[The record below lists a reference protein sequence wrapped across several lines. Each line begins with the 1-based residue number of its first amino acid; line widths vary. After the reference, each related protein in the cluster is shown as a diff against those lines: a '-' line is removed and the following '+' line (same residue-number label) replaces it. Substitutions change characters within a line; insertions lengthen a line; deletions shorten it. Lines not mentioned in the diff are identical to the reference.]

1 MAEILFE
8 KKSSVRKE
16 TRKIFVEK
24 QRKKVVKVDR
34 KNFHRKKFLRKRDR
48 QYRRK
53 GGLGAAPP
61 VIRSD
66 GAVAPPRRNRP
77 YREKAPQG
85 HFSAL
90 TARVAACLCG
100 TLGGHRQRRS
110 IPALERG
117 RRTSGERLTR
127 ERTERGQ
134 RRREKGEGKIQR
146 RDRSKILSYLR
157 GGGYA
162 PTTGYS
168 CGFALTKG

>member
-1 MAEILFE
+1 MRSWSHLAANSHLATPSAYKKSRLWQKYFLK

-127 ERTERGQ
+127 ERTE
-134 RRREKGEGKIQR
+134 
-146 RDRSKILSYLR
+146 D
-157 GGGYA
+157 GGR
-162 PTTGYS
+162 PES
-168 CGFALTKG
+168 V